1 MLFLCS
7 SQEVPGE
14 CSKLTSEYATHF
26 IGGAQRGNA
35 TTAAD
40 GDPVR
45 R

>member
-14 CSKLTSEYATHF
+14 CSKLTSEYAAHF